1 MPPILRENIM
11 QGIITMTTT
20 STTSTTMT
28 YSNKYDDN

>member
-20 STTSTTMT
+20 STTYTTMT

>member
-20 STTSTTMT
+20 STTSTTKT